1 VALIGPHF
9 NATQDMLSIYR
20 GDNTLVNSHSPYF
33 AIIKR
38 GFNVVGFAKGCEL
51 TGQDTSGFSAAT
63 TLAAQANVVFVF
75 VGLHPGQGGGDARE
89 DEGWDRHQ
97 LGLPGVQ
104 SQLIQAVHGANPKV
118 VVILIHGGPL
128 AIEWEKAN
136 VPAIVDAFY
145 PGSMGGDAIARVLA
159 GDVSP
164 AGRLPNTIY
173 PANFVNVRDIWEM
186 GLREKGGITYRYYTG
201 TPLWEFGFGLSY
213 TTFSYTMDPLES
225 VKTVSV
231 ESMVLAHKHYYE
243 TLGKQPNAPA
253 QYTVVVKNTG
263 QVESDDVVLG
273 FITSKDPDAPLKEL
287 FGYER
292 VHLKPGENATVHF
305 SVPPQVL
312 SHVDIYGNEEIRPGV
327 YKISIGDSLETV
339 EAVLNVVGKPKTIF
353 SLQAIKEKYGKYYN
367 N

>member
-1 VALIGPHF
+1 
-9 NATQDMLSIYR
+9 
-20 GDNTLVNSHSPYF
+20 
-33 AIIKR
+33 
-38 GFNVVGFAKGCEL
+38 L

-63 TLAAQANVVFVF
+63 ALASRVDVAIVF

-97 LGLPGVQ
+97 LVLPGVQ
-104 SQLIQAVHGANPKV
+104 GQLIQAVHGVNPKMV
-118 VVILIHGGPL
+118 VVMIHGGPL

-145 PGSMGGDAIARVLA
+145 PGELGGEAIARVLT

-173 PANFVNVRDIWEM
+173 PANLVNVRDIHDM

-213 TTFSYTMDPLES
+213 TTFSYTMEPQERE
-225 VKTVSV
+225 KTVSV
-231 ESMVLAHKHYYE
+231 DSMVSVHKEYYE
-243 TLGKQPNAPA
+243 TLGKLPNAPA
-253 QYTVVVKNTG
+253 QFTVVVKNTG
-263 QVESDDVVLG
+263 KVASDNVVLG
-273 FITSKDPDAPLKEL
+273 FVTSKDPDAPLKEL
-287 FGYER
+287 FGYDR
-292 VHLKPGENATVHF
+292 VHLRPGENATVYF

-312 SHVDIYGNEEIRPGV
+312 SLVDKNGNEEIRPGV

-339 EAVLNVVGKPKTIF
+339 EAVLNVVGTPKTIF
-353 SLQAIKEKYGKYYN
+353 SLQAIKEKYAKKYNTQSKLNMSNY
-367 N
+367 